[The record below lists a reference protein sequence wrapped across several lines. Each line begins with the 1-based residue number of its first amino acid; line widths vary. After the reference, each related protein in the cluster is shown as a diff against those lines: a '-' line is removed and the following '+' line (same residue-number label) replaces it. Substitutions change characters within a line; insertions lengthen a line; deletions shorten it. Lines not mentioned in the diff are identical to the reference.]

1 MKAVAS
7 HEQFSWLMWLGT
19 ICFYQILDLTVFWVF
34 VSTGIKSNIA
44 FWMHFEHLKSKAQV
58 TFITCNTFSYLE
70 QPFMFLENQ
79 VRDLKLASNT
89 WLKLTGL
96 MDTNLE
102 QGLFSKILR
111 VSKGEQ
117 KSLKCI
123 NWKNTKIKQY

>member
-1 MKAVAS
+1 
-7 HEQFSWLMWLGT
+7 
-19 ICFYQILDLTVFWVF
+19 
-34 VSTGIKSNIA
+34 
-44 FWMHFEHLKSKAQV
+44 
-58 TFITCNTFSYLE
+58 
-70 QPFMFLENQ
+70 MFLENQ